1 MPQTDRRPSRRDR
14 RRAERDAARAGPRR
28 SSRAQPRGPSLAVLS
43 AAVVGLALLGI
54 VVVALL
60 QGPARPGAGTSDLV
74 RPTPMAARELWEGRS
89 LGPAH
94 APLELVVWSDF
105 QCPACRLFAQTIE
118 PVLLPRYVVPG
129 KLRITYRDFAFL
141 GDGTAADESIG
152 AAVGAQCAARQG
164 AFWPYHDTLFANQ
177 EGENQGAFGRPVLV
191 EIAEVVGLDPD
202 EFAACLADPSVRSEV
217 SEETAQGRGV
227 PVAATPTLVVASEVI
242 EGVPSIAALTALL
255 DAELAGR

>member
-1 MPQTDRRPSRRDR
+1 M
-14 RRAERDAARAGPRR
+14 A
-28 SSRAQPRGPSLAVLS
+28 
-43 AAVVGLALLGI
+43 GLALLGI
-54 VVVALL
+54 AVVALL
-60 QGPARPGAGTSDLV
+60 QGPAGPGASSDLV
-74 RPTPMAARELWEGRS
+74 RPTTMAARELWDGRS
-89 LGPAH
+89 LGPAD

-105 QCPACRLFAQTIE
+105 QCPACRLFAQTVE
-118 PVLLPRYVVPG
+118 PPLLPRYVEPG

-152 AAVGAQCAARQG
+152 AAVGTRCAARQG

-177 EGENQGAFGRPVLV
+177 EGENQGAFRRPVLV
-191 EIAEVVGLDPD
+191 EVAEVIGLDRD

-217 SEETAQGRGV
+217 TKETAQGRGV
-227 PVAATPTLVVASEVI
+227 PVAATPTLVVAGQVI